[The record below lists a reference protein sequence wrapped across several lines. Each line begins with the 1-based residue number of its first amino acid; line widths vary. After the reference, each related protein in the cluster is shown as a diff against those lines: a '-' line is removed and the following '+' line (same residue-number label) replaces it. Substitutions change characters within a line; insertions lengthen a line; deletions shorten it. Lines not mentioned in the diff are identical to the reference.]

1 MPTSPRRCWPADQ
14 GSYIIGFILY
24 VAYVIPRI
32 LQKFQTEGWHVVVD
46 ASCAPYW
53 DLIQHLQS
61 CAEKVCWGTHT
72 LVELRSGSSFDVN
85 GRVRRSAE
93 PRAFFEFE
101 QRRSTTYSVLN
112 SGCAS
117 MLRASPLAE
126 VPLVVKFKIEL
137 ACQEWFLPL

>member
-1 MPTSPRRCWPADQ
+1 MKIEQCCVSDIASRTSSGRYQLMETMFCVLFVLSSNSPVDQ

-72 LVELRSGSSFDVN
+72 LVELRSGSSCPPCFDVKM
-85 GRVRRSAE
+85 AE
-93 PRAFFEFE
+93 FGEAQNPGP
-101 QRRSTTYSVLN
+101 SSSSSSGVLQ
-112 SGCAS
+112 
-117 MLRASPLAE
+117 PT
-126 VPLVVKFKIEL
+126 PY
-137 ACQEWFLPL
+137 

>member
-1 MPTSPRRCWPADQ
+1 MCLPNSPADQ

-61 CAEKVCWGTHT
+61 CAEKVCWGIVLLNVFPKFGGIT
-72 LVELRSGSSFDVN
+72 
-85 GRVRRSAE
+85 
-93 PRAFFEFE
+93 FFGMF
-101 QRRSTTYSVLN
+101 
-112 SGCAS
+112 A
-117 MLRASPLAE
+117 
-126 VPLVVKFKIEL
+126 
-137 ACQEWFLPL
+137 

>member
-72 LVELRSGSSFDVN
+72 LVELRSGSSCPPCFDVKMAEFGEAQN
-85 GRVRRSAE
+85 PGPSSSSSSGVLQPTAFTNTVHPHMSTKEGLIAGVLEFGRQFLHLRS
-93 PRAFFEFE
+93 
-101 QRRSTTYSVLN
+101 
-112 SGCAS
+112 
-117 MLRASPLAE
+117 
-126 VPLVVKFKIEL
+126 
-137 ACQEWFLPL
+137 

>member
-1 MPTSPRRCWPADQ
+1 MSLSEAFAMSLPNSPADH

-61 CAEKVCWGTHT
+61 CAEKVCWGIVLWSVFPKFGGITF
-72 LVELRSGSSFDVN
+72 SGMF
-85 GRVRRSAE
+85 A
-93 PRAFFEFE
+93 
-101 QRRSTTYSVLN
+101 
-112 SGCAS
+112 
-117 MLRASPLAE
+117 
-126 VPLVVKFKIEL
+126 
-137 ACQEWFLPL
+137 